1 MIHISH
7 PTKSIA
13 APYSATMLTL
23 FPHGVRINWQG
34 DDLFVLPHGHDETRM
49 LRNLGYPEVPAPIV
63 EHYDFPSVDGKKPF
77 GKQVLTAACMTMN
90 PHCYVLNGMGT
101 GKTKAA
107 IWAFDYLQREGLA
120 NKMLVVAP
128 LSTLNFTWER
138 EIFSTMPHKSVAVL
152 TGSAKRRLKLLAED
166 HDIYIV
172 NHDGLKVI
180 QQALFN
186 IDKRRQVEPIRTDI
200 DVICF
205 DEAAAYRNGKAERSK
220 IARCVA
226 KGRRYVWGMTGSPTP
241 SAPTDAFG
249 LAHLITPEKAPRS
262 WVQFRQDTM
271 INVSQFRWVPR
282 KDAHEIVAALLQPGV
297 RFTLDDIVELP
308 PVIDRE
314 ITVPMSA
321 RQQAGYNALRDHA
334 SVMLKEGTVTASNG
348 GVVYSKLLQASCG
361 WVYGDEDRMVHDL
374 NPVDRLNTLIDVV
387 LSADRKVIIFSPFKS
402 ATAGIAER
410 LKAEG
415 IDFANVTGDTPHKER
430 SEIFQAFQ
438 NTDKYRVLNAHPE
451 CMSHGL
457 TLTAADTIVWYG
469 PVTKLETFEQA
480 NARITRVGQAHKQQ
494 VVRLVATPAERLLYR
509 RLKDKHELQE
519 NILDLL
525 AELTGANGI
534 GE

>member
-1 MIHISH
+1 MM
-7 PTKSIA
+7 
-13 APYSATMLTL
+13 TM
-23 FPHGVRINWQG
+23 FPHGVRISWQG
-34 DDLFVLPHGHDETRM
+34 EELYVVPHGHDETRL
-49 LRNLGYPEVPAPIV
+49 LRNLGHEVPAPIV
-63 EHYDFPSVDGKKPF
+63 EHYDFPSVDGLRPF
-77 GKQVLTAACMTMN
+77 DKQVLTAACMTMN
-90 PHCYVLNGMGT
+90 PHCFVLNGMGT

-128 LSTLNFTWER
+128 LSTLEFTWAR
-138 EIFSTMPHKSVAVL
+138 EIFNTMPHKRVVVL
-152 TGSAKRRLKLLAED
+152 TGSAERRKKLLATD
-166 HDIYIV
+166 ADIYII

-180 QQALFN
+180 KDQLFHV
-186 IDKRRQVEPIRTDI
+186 DKRRIIETGRTDI

-205 DEAAAYRNGKAERSK
+205 DEAAAYRNARAERSK
-220 IARCVA
+220 IARAVT
-226 KGRRYVWGMTGSPTP
+226 KGRRFVWGMTGSPTP

-249 LAHLITPEKAPRS
+249 LAWLVVPEKAPRS
-262 WVQFRQDTM
+262 FVQFRQDTM
-271 INVSQFRWVPR
+271 LNVSQFRWVPR

-314 ITVPMSA
+314 ITVPMGK
-321 RQQAGYNALRDHA
+321 RQQEVYNAIRDHA
-334 SVMLKEGTVTASNG
+334 SAMLKEGTVTASNG
-348 GVVYSKLLQASCG
+348 GVVFSKLLQASVG
-361 WVYGDEDRMVHDL
+361 WVYGDEDRKIFELD
-374 NPVDRLNTLIDVV
+374 NEDRLKTLVDVV

-402 ATAGIAER
+402 ATAGIATR

-415 IDFANVTGDTPHKER
+415 IDYANVTGDTPHKER

-438 NTDKYRVLNAHPE
+438 HTDKYRVLNAHPE

-457 TLTAADTIVWYG
+457 TLTAADTIVWFG

-525 AELTGANGI
+525 QELTGANG
-534 GE
+534 E